1 MPWKDP
7 IKKKEYAKKYNSQ
20 PHVKEK
26 KKLSRRE
33 SYLKNW
39 ERERARGREYFKEN
53 RDWILAK
60 NRKYIKENPDKRKN
74 TMLKYEY
81 GITLDDY
88 NKMFNAQGGKC
99 AICQRHQNELKKTLC
114 VDHDHKTGAI
124 RELLC
129 MTCNTDLASVE
140 NRLEEMTK
148 YLNKHRKD
156 VN

>member
-1 MPWKDP
+1 MKTA
-7 IKKKEYAKKYNSQ
+7 E
-20 PHVKEK
+20 EK
-26 KKLSRRE
+26 RKLRRE
-33 SYLKNW
+33 KYLKYY

-53 RDWILAK
+53 KNWILAK
-60 NRKYIKENPDKRKN
+60 NRKYNKENPDKRKSAI
-74 TMLKYEY
+74 LKYEY
-81 GITLDDY
+81 GITLEDY

-99 AICQRHQNELKKTLC
+99 AICQKHQNELKRTLC
-114 VDHDHKTGAI
+114 VDHDHKTGAV

-129 MTCNTDLASVE
+129 MTCNTELASVE

>member
-1 MPWKDP
+1 MKTPEERKQYRRQQYL
-7 IKKKEYAKKYNSQ
+7 KHKEKRLKQYAEYRNLNRDKIRSKQEKYN
-20 PHVKEK
+20 
-26 KKLSRRE
+26 
-33 SYLKNW
+33 
-39 ERERARGREYFKEN
+39 
-53 RDWILAK
+53 
-60 NRKYIKENPDKRKN
+60 KENPLKRKN
-74 TMLKYEY
+74 SILKYEY

-88 NKMFNAQGGKC
+88 NKMFNAQEGKC
-99 AICQRHQNELKKTLC
+99 AICKKHQNELKKTLC
-114 VDHDHKTGAI
+114 VDHDHKTGKV